1 MKYNNLINNNEVLN
15 KPIVYEVIRVIDG
28 KPLFLKDHLSRMENS
43 IKYFSKANFDN
54 DLCKDR
60 IIKLIND
67 ENIVNQ
73 NIRIEVG
80 NFTKKTFSYKI
91 FSFESSYLGHET
103 YLEGVDVIIINKNR
117 ESPEIKIRNDEFKL
131 FVKNKL
137 DKSNAYEAILIDDN
151 GKILEGS
158 KSNLFFIKD
167 NKILTSKS
175 GSVLE
180 GITLL
185 NVLKVINQEKI
196 EIIRRDIYKEELKS
210 FDGAFLTGTSI
221 DILPISK
228 IEDIKF
234 DIAKNVIIVDL
245 MEKFNIFKQKDME
258 MI

>member
-43 IKYFSKANFDN
+43 IKYFWKANFDN

>member
-1 MKYNNLINNNEVLN
+1 MKYNNLINKNEVLN
-15 KPIVYEVIRVIDG
+15 KPIVYEVIRVIGG
-28 KPLFLKDHLSRMENS
+28 KALFLKDHLLRLENS
-43 IKYFSKANFDN
+43 IKYFSKVNFDSN
-54 DLCKDR
+54 LLKDR
-60 IIKLIND
+60 IIKLIKD
-67 ENIVNQ
+67 KNIVNQ
-73 NIRIEVG
+73 NIRIEIG
-80 NFTKKTFSYKI
+80 SFTKQTFSYKI
-91 FSFESSYLGHET
+91 FSIESNYLT
-103 YLEGVDVIIINKNR
+103 PKIYLEGVDVIIIDKNR

-131 FVKNKL
+131 FVKNEL
-137 DKSNAYEAILIDDN
+137 DKSNTYEAILIDDS

-158 KSNLFFIKD
+158 RSNLFFIKD
-167 NKILTSKS
+167 KKIITSKM

-185 NVLKVINQEKI
+185 NVLKVINQENI

-234 DIAKNVIIVDL
+234 NTVKNLIIINL

-258 MI
+258 LI